1 MCWFEIKRVAESKKK
16 YFTWYF
22 KTNMENSK
30 KIWKG
35 INEIIHNKFSKDQEA
50 IFLDEN
56 GTIVTDQKVVAN
68 KFNKFY
74 TSIADKLVSKLGN
87 PSTKYQDYL
96 KNPNEHSMFLNETD
110 PGEIST
116 LIRNLDINES
126 RGHLFYHSKT
136 HQGCRTRIGK

>member
-1 MCWFEIKRVAESKKK
+1 
-16 YFTWYF
+16 
-22 KTNMENSK
+22 MENSK

-35 INEIIHNKFSKDQEA
+35 INNIIHNKFSKDQEA

-110 PGEIST
+110 PRDIFT
-116 LIRNLDINES
+116 LIRNLDITKAGDIYSITPRLIKDAGPGLANNLCKIFNFCITS
-126 RGHLFYHSKT
+126 GTYPSS
-136 HQGCRTRIGK
+136 